1 MKKTMPLFIV
11 LVMYAS
17 LLMAQ
22 PADCSPP
29 ATGTFVCNE
38 NNTQAQIIE
47 LRDRILE
54 EAENARTACD
64 DADNTAEIRA
74 SLSVLVDELIALVP
88 QRTEAEKAEEVAGGW
103 FQVWSDNPFTTVPN
117 ICFDT
122 FHIYQIV
129 SLNGYYYNISQVNA
143 FGSSL
148 GYFIRGIYELGE
160 NALPVEFTDA
170 YFSNEPL
177 PTGMDLVALTDQ
189 AENGEIMRAQIPPTP
204 VIGITGTLGNIYVD
218 DLLRIITDG
227 TPASG
232 NSDLYIMRRQNTV
245 Q

>member
-1 MKKTMPLFIV
+1 MKKNLLLFIV
-11 LVMYAS
+11 LLAS
-17 LLMAQ
+17 VSVLMAQ
-22 PADCSPP
+22 NSDCIPP
-29 ATGTFVCNE
+29 ATGTFDCDNE
-38 NNTQAQIIE
+38 DTQTKIIE
-47 LRDRILE
+47 LRNKILE

-64 DADNTAEIRA
+64 DGDNTAEIRA
-74 SLSVLVDELIALVP
+74 SLSVMVDELIALVP

-122 FHIYQIV
+122 NHIYQIV
-129 SLNGYYYNISQVNA
+129 SPDGYYYNISQVNA
-143 FGSSL
+143 FGNSL
-148 GYFIRGIYELGE
+148 GYFIRGIYQLGE

-170 YFSNEPL
+170 YFSTGPL
-177 PTGMDLVALTDQ
+177 PTGMDLVSLTDQ
-189 AENGEIMRAQIPPTP
+189 AENEEIMRAQIPPTP

-232 NSDLYIMRRQNTV
+232 SSDLYIMRRQATV
-245 Q
+245 R